1 MNREEIL
8 QRLQGDVSLPALPE
22 VLLRLDQMLKDPEV
36 DVMEVARLASTDAVL
51 SGQII
56 RMSNSAYYARG
67 ATQLTSLKPAIQRM
81 GLRALRGLV
90 FALTLPRIF
99 QEGRD
104 GFPYKDLWRHSL
116 AVSAFAA
123 ELSSEIGATTAQR
136 EDAWLGGLVHDIGSL
151 VLASLYPS
159 EYFQFLT
166 DCKARTETNTEW
178 DDREFSLWEKERFGI
193 DHAEIGGIFLKDRWR
208 LPHPIPDIAR
218 LHHSLGW
225 EEHLPDGVERST
237 IMVVHL
243 ANGICSHYGI
253 GWHPAEPEG
262 KAFQESAWDG
272 LGLTLDRVDALLV
285 KVKSSLGIAETMLSG
300 GD

>member
-1 MNREEIL
+1 MKREEIL

-22 VLLRLDQMLKDPEV
+22 VLLRLDRILKDPEV
-36 DVMEVARLASTDAVL
+36 DIKEVARLASTDAVL

-67 ATQLTSLKPAIQRM
+67 GTPLNSLQPAIQRM

-104 GFPYKDLWRHSL
+104 GFPYKALWRHSL

-123 ELSSEIGATTAQR
+123 ELVTDIGGSASQR

-151 VLASLYPS
+151 VLASLYPM
-159 EYFQFLT
+159 EYGKLLSDT
-166 DCKARTETNTEW
+166 RTELENQHEW
-178 DDREFSLWEKERFGI
+178 DDRQFADREKDVFGI
-193 DHAEIGGIFLKDRWR
+193 DHAEIGGLFLKERWR

-218 LHHSLGW
+218 YHHTLGW
-225 EEHLPDGVERST
+225 EEPLPYGVERST

-253 GWHPAEPEG
+253 GWNPAEQDG
-262 KAFQESAWDG
+262 KAFQESAWEAI
-272 LGLTLDRVDALLV
+272 GLTLDRVETLLA
-285 KVKSSLGIAETMLSG
+285 KVKTSLGVAETMLSG

>member
-1 MNREEIL
+1 MKREEII

-22 VLLRLDQMLKDPEV
+22 VLLRLDRVLKDPEV
-36 DVMEVARLASTDAVL
+36 DIKEVARLASTDAVL

-67 ATQLTSLKPAIQRM
+67 GTPLNSLQPAIQRM

-104 GFPYKDLWRHSL
+104 GFPYKALWRHSL

-123 ELSSEIGATTAQR
+123 ELVTDIGGSASQR

-151 VLASLYPS
+151 VLASLYPV
-159 EYFQFLT
+159 EYGKLMSDTRIELENQH
-166 DCKARTETNTEW
+166 EW
-178 DDREFSLWEKERFGI
+178 DDRQFADRENDVFGI
-193 DHAEIGGIFLKDRWR
+193 DHAEIGGIFLKERWR

-218 LHHSLGW
+218 YHHTLGW
-225 EEHLPDGVERST
+225 EEPLPHGVERST

-253 GWHPAEPEG
+253 GWNPAEQDG
-262 KAFQESAWDG
+262 KAFQESAWEAI
-272 LGLTLDRVDALLV
+272 GLTLDRVETLLA
-285 KVKSSLGIAETMLSG
+285 KVKTSLGVAETMLSG
-300 GD
+300 GE